1 MGGSSLYQGG
11 AGKGSPAE
19 FWVKTPF
26 IFFDNFRAPSL
37 FLFRTIFCIVWH
49 FLAYFFHTSYLS
61 PMPPLYLCRWKI
73 CRVEKFQ
80 ISMQDK
86 CGDFWNFSTWRVSS
100 NLSAW
105 QMWGNLNF
113 LHIWRV
119 SDAENVS
126 TYVQFLLF
134 CRKICFV
141 EIYALLCSEKLN
153 QKLPRW
159 RKNWQILGMIVSTFE
174 MGVSGKFLPLSPL
187 LTF

>member
-86 CGDFWNFSTWRVSS
+86 CGDFWNFSTWKGKFKSLRMTDVGKSEFS
-100 NLSAW
+100 PHMACEW
-105 QMWGNLNF
+105 CGEC
-113 LHIWRV
+113 LHICTIYAV
-119 SDAENVS
+119 LSEN
-126 TYVQFLLF
+126 LF
-134 CRKICFV
+134 CRNLRTFVQWKIEPKIASV
-141 EIYALLCSEKLN
+141 EKKIDKY
-153 QKLPRW
+153 
-159 RKNWQILGMIVSTFE
+159 
-174 MGVSGKFLPLSPL
+174 
-187 LTF
+187 